1 MLELIILSVSE
12 IVIPIVV
19 GIVCLLGGLFLG
31 KLITDN
37 KLKKAKE
44 SAETIVGDAK
54 ESAESIV
61 KKAKGSAETIV
72 GEAKESAESIV
83 EKAKGSADDI
93 IEKAKETA
101 EKIKK
106 EEMAET
112 KKAVNQLQNEAA
124 QEIRER
130 KKSIQDQENM
140 VNQRELR
147 LDKREDM
154 LSTKEKKLEDR
165 KVDIEQQYSK
175 AEAIVQEQE
184 KKLIEIASLSQD
196 KAREIIFER
205 VENEMSKEI
214 ASYIKDEEEKAK
226 DEVNRRAK
234 SLLVNAIQQYSS
246 DTVYE
251 STVSVVALP
260 NDEMKG
266 RIIGRE
272 GRNIRAIEAA
282 TGVDIIIDDTPEAVV
297 LSCFDPIRREIA
309 RRTMETLVQDGR
321 IQPPRIEELVA
332 KYQKEL
338 DIELKE
344 AGEKAVFETGI
355 GKIHPELVKLI
366 GRLKYRTS
374 YGQNVLKH
382 SMEVAFLA
390 GKLAAEIGENEIVAR
405 RAGLLHDIGKSIDAE
420 TEGSHVDIGL
430 DIANRFREKPEVIDA
445 IGSHHGDKEPTTLI
459 APLVAAAD
467 TLSAARPGARSES
480 LDNYIRRLTQ
490 LEDICN
496 SFKGVEKAYALQAGR
511 EIRVLVKPDEI
522 SDVEAYKVAR
532 DMRIKI
538 ENDVQYPGT
547 IKVVVVRELRVNE
560 VAK

>member
-1 MLELIILSVSE
+1 MPKLMILSFINSLGWILFV
-12 IVIPIVV
+12 VAVV
-19 GIVCLLGGLFLG
+19 GALVGIYFINKKAEERGDSKGYSRGKTEGEKETEEKFRALG
-31 KLITDN
+31 KQADKIID
-37 KLKKAKE
+37 
-44 SAETIVGDAK
+44 DAK
-54 ESAESIV
+54 KEGEHT
-61 KKAKGSAETIV
+61 KKSMIQ
-72 GEAKESAESIV
+72 EAKLEIADLKQAH
-83 EKAKGSADDI
+83 EK
-93 IEKAKETA
+93 E
-101 EKIKK
+101 
-106 EEMAET
+106 
-112 KKAVNQLQNEAA
+112 VNE
-124 QEIRER
+124 
-130 KKSIQDQENM
+130 KKSELQDQAKKLDR
-140 VNQRELR
+140 REEKLDDR
-147 LDKREDM
+147 SVSLDKREDS
-154 LSTKEKKLEDR
+154 LILKENKLEER
-165 KVDIEQQYSK
+165 K
-175 AEAIVQEQE
+175 AEVEKRSDKVEELIQEQE
-184 KKLIEIASLSQD
+184 KRLFEISALTNAE
-196 KAREIIFER
+196 AREIVLEKTESEM
-205 VENEMSKEI
+205 ENEI
-214 ASYIKDEEEKAK
+214 AIYIKEEVEKAK
-226 DEVNRRAK
+226 YEATRK
-234 SLLVNAIQQYSS
+234 SQVILANAIQQYANE
-246 DTVYE
+246 TIQE
-251 STVSVVALP
+251 KTVSVVSLP

-272 GRNIRAIEAA
+272 GRNIRAIEQV
-282 TGVDIIIDDTPEAVV
+282 TGVDLIIDDTPDSVV
-297 LSCFDPIRREIA
+297 ISCFDPIRREIA
-309 RRTMETLVQDGR
+309 RRTLETLVTDGR
-321 IQPPRIEELVA
+321 IQPPRIEEVYS
-332 KYQKEL
+332 KCTKEL
-338 DIELKE
+338 EME
-344 AGEKAVFETGI
+344 MREEGEKAVFETGI

-390 GKLAAEIGENEIVAR
+390 GKLAAEIGENEIIAR

-430 DIANRFREKPEVIDA
+430 DIANRYREKPEVIDA

-480 LDNYIRRLTQ
+480 LDNYIKRLTQ

>member
-1 MLELIILSVSE
+1 MMEVLILGVLE
-12 IVIPIVV
+12 IVLPIVV
-19 GIVCLLGGLFLG
+19 GVVCLGVGFVIA
-31 KLITDN
+31 KFYMDSQ
-37 KLKKAKE
+37 LKKANKT
-44 SAETIVGDAK
+44 AEVIIDSAK
-54 ESAESIV
+54 EQ
-61 KKAKGSAETIV
+61 
-72 GEAKESAESIV
+72 
-83 EKAKGSADDI
+83 
-93 IEKAKETA
+93 A

-106 EEMAET
+106 EKINET
-112 KKAVNQLQNEAA
+112 KKEVSQIKHEADA
-124 QEIRER
+124 EIRER
-130 KKSIQDQENM
+130 KRSVQEQENK
-140 VNQRELR
+140 VNQRETRLDNR
-147 LDKREDM
+147 SDSLDKREDM
-154 LSTKEKKLEDR
+154 LSVKEKKIEDR
-165 KVDIEQQYSK
+165 RADIERQYSK
-175 AEAIVQEQE
+175 ADAIVQEQE
-184 KKLIEIASLSQD
+184 KKLNEIANLSQE

-205 VENEMSKEI
+205 VENDMSMEI
-214 ASYIKDEEEKAK
+214 ASYIKEEEEKAK
-226 DEVNRRAK
+226 SEASRKAK
-234 SLLVNAIQQYSS
+234 SLLVSAIQQYSS
-246 DTVYE
+246 ETVYE
-251 STVSVVALP
+251 TTVSVVSLP

-297 LSCFDPIRREIA
+297 LSCFDPVRREIA
-309 RRTMETLVQDGR
+309 RRTMETLIQDGR

-390 GKLAAEIGENEIVAR
+390 GKLAAELGENEIIAR

-430 DIANRFREKPEVIDA
+430 DIANRYREKPEVVDA

-480 LDNYIRRLTQ
+480 LDNYIKRLTQ
-490 LEDICN
+490 LEEICN
-496 SFKGVEKAYALQAGR
+496 EFKGVEKAYALQAGR

-522 SDVEAYKVAR
+522 SDVEAHKVAR

-547 IKVVVVRELRVNE
+547 IKVVVIRELRVNE

>member
-1 MLELIILSVSE
+1 MMVLVSVGLTVVIAAVIGILCL
-12 IVIPIVV
+12 
-19 GIVCLLGGLFLG
+19 GGGTLLGKVLVE
-31 KLITDN
+31 TQ
-37 KLKKAKE
+37 LKKANKT
-44 SAETIVGDAK
+44 AE
-54 ESAESIV
+54 
-61 KKAKGSAETIV
+61 
-72 GEAKESAESIV
+72 
-83 EKAKGSADDI
+83 DI
-93 IEKAKETA
+93 IDKAKENA

-106 EEMAET
+106 EKISET
-112 KKAVNQLQNEAA
+112 KREIGQIKHEADV
-124 QEIRER
+124 EIRDR
-130 KKSIQDQENM
+130 KRSVQELENKI
-140 VNQRELR
+140 NQRETRLDNR
-147 LDKREDM
+147 SDSLDKREDM
-154 LSTKEKKLEDR
+154 LSIKEKKIEDR
-165 KVDIEQQYSK
+165 KADIENQYSK
-175 AEAIVQEQE
+175 AEAIVLEQE
-184 KKLIEIASLSQD
+184 KKLFEVANLTQE
-196 KAREIIFER
+196 KARDIIFER
-205 VENEMSKEI
+205 VENEMSMEI

-226 DEVNRRAK
+226 NEAGRKAK
-234 SLLVNAIQQYSS
+234 SLLVSAIQQYSS
-246 DTVYE
+246 ETVYE
-251 STVSVVALP
+251 TTVSVVALP

-297 LSCFDPIRREIA
+297 LSCFDPVRREIA

-321 IQPPRIEELVA
+321 IQPPRIEELVQ

-338 DIELKE
+338 DLEIKE
-344 AGEKAVFETGI
+344 AGEQAVFETGI

-366 GRLKYRTS
+366 GRLKFRTS

-390 GKLAAEIGENEIVAR
+390 GKLAAEIGENEIIAR

-430 DIANRFREKPEVIDA
+430 DIANRYREKPEIIDA

-480 LDNYIRRLTQ
+480 LDNYIKRLTQ
-490 LEDICN
+490 LEEICN
-496 SFKGVEKAYALQAGR
+496 GFKGVEKAYALQAGR
-511 EIRVLVKPDEI
+511 EIRVLVKPEEI
-522 SDVEAYKVAR
+522 TDVEAYKVAR
-532 DMRIKI
+532 DMRVKI

-547 IKVVVVRELRVNE
+547 IKVVVIRELRVNE

>member
-1 MLELIILSVSE
+1 MVGIILSVPLGIFLP
-12 IVIPIVV
+12 IVILLLA
-19 GIVCLLGGLFLG
+19 GIVASVIFCLKQGVKKG
-31 KLITDN
+31 KELQKQIID
-37 KLKKAKE
+37 KE
-44 SAETIVGDAK
+44 LSDANISAEKII
-54 ESAESIV
+54 E
-61 KKAKGSAETIV
+61 
-72 GEAKESAESIV
+72 EAKEQ
-83 EKAKGSADDI
+83 
-93 IEKAKETA
+93 A
-101 EKIKK
+101 EK
-106 EEMAET
+106 T
-112 KKAVNQLQNEAA
+112 KNEKISESKREIQQLKHEADN
-124 QEIRER
+124 EIRER
-130 KKSIQDQENM
+130 KRAVQDAENKI
-140 VNQRELR
+140 NQRESRLDNR
-147 LDKREDM
+147 SASLDKREDS
-154 LSTKEKKLEDR
+154 LTLKEHKIDER
-165 KVDIEQQYSK
+165 K
-175 AEAIVQEQE
+175 AEIEEQYNKAESIVHEQE
-184 KKLIEIASLSQD
+184 KKLMEISNLSQE
-196 KAREIIFER
+196 KARTIILER
-205 VENEMSKEI
+205 VENDMSLEI

-226 DEVNRRAK
+226 IEVARKAK
-234 SLLVNAIQQYSS
+234 SLLVNAIQQYSN

-251 STVSVVALP
+251 TTVSVVALP

-309 RRTMETLVQDGR
+309 RRAMEALIQDGR

-332 KYQKEL
+332 KYKKEL
-338 DIELKE
+338 DVELRE

-355 GKIHPELVKLI
+355 GKIHPDLVKLI

-382 SMEVAFLA
+382 SLEVAFLA
-390 GKLAAEIGENEIVAR
+390 GKLAVEIGENEILAR

-420 TEGSHVDIGL
+420 MEGSHVDIGL
-430 DIANRFREKPEVIDA
+430 ELANRYREKPEVIDA
-445 IGSHHGDKEPTTLI
+445 IGSHHGDREPSTLI

-480 LDNYIRRLTQ
+480 LDNYIKRLTQ

-496 SFKGVEKAYALQAGR
+496 GFKGVEKAYALQAGR
-511 EIRVLVKPDEI
+511 EIRVLVKPEEI
-522 SDVEAYKVAR
+522 TDVEAYKIAR

-547 IKVVVVRELRVNE
+547 IKVVVIRELRVNE

>member
-1 MLELIILSVSE
+1 MQGIVILSALTTV
-12 IVIPIVV
+12 VIPIVV
-19 GIVCLLGGLFLG
+19 AVVFSGIGIFVG
-31 KLITDN
+31 KFIVEN
-37 KLKKAKE
+37 KLKKANI
-44 SAETIVGDAK
+44 S
-54 ESAESIV
+54 
-61 KKAKGSAETIV
+61 
-72 GEAKESAESIV
+72 
-83 EKAKGSADDI
+83 
-93 IEKAKETA
+93 A
-101 EKIKK
+101 EKIIEDAKVLAEKNKK
-106 EEMAET
+106 DKISESKREIH
-112 KKAVNQLQNEAA
+112 QLKQEADN
-124 QEIRER
+124 EIRER
-130 KKSIQDQENM
+130 KRAVQELENKI
-140 VNQRELR
+140 NQRELR
-147 LDKREDM
+147 LDNRSDSLDKRED
-154 LSTKEKKLEDR
+154 LLQTKEKKLDDR
-165 KVDIEQQYSK
+165 KADIEKQYSK
-175 AEAIVQEQE
+175 ADAIVQEQE
-184 KKLIEIASLSQD
+184 KKLVEIANLSQE
-196 KAREIIFER
+196 KARQIILDR
-205 VENEMSKEI
+205 VENDMSMEI
-214 ASYIKDEEEKAK
+214 ASYIMEEEEKAK
-226 DEVNRRAK
+226 TEVARKAK
-234 SLLVNAIQQYSS
+234 GLNAIQQYSNE
-246 DTVYE
+246 TVYE
-251 STVSVVALP
+251 TTVSVVALP

-332 KYQKEL
+332 KFKKEL
-338 DIELKE
+338 DVELRE

-355 GKIHPELVKLI
+355 GKIHPDLVKLI

-382 SMEVAFLA
+382 SLEVALLA
-390 GKLAAEIGENEIVAR
+390 GKLAAEIGENEIIAR

-420 TEGSHVDIGL
+420 MEGRHVDIGL
-430 DIANRFREKPEVIDA
+430 ELATRYREKPEVIDA

-480 LDNYIRRLTQ
+480 LDNYIKRLTQ

-496 SFKGVEKAYALQAGR
+496 GFKGVEKAYALQAGR

-532 DMRIKI
+532 DMRLKI

-547 IKVVVVRELRVNE
+547 IKVVVIRELRVNE

>member
-12 IVIPIVV
+12 IVIPIIV

-31 KLITDN
+31 KFFTDN

-44 SAETIVGDAK
+44 SAEN
-54 ESAESIV
+54 
-61 KKAKGSAETIV
+61 IV
-72 GEAKESAESIV
+72 GEAKESAENIV
-83 EKAKGSADDI
+83 EKAKGSADVI

-112 KKAVNQLQNEAA
+112 KKAVNQLQNEAN

-140 VNQRELR
+140 VNQREMR
-147 LDKREDM
+147 LDKREDL

-165 KVDIEQQYSK
+165 KADIEKQYSK
-175 AEAIVQEQE
+175 ADAIVQEQE
-184 KKLIEIASLSQD
+184 KKLNEIASLSQE

-251 STVSVVALP
+251 STVSVVSLP

-297 LSCFDPIRREIA
+297 LSCFDPVRREIA

-430 DIANRFREKPEVIDA
+430 DIANRYREKPEVIDA

>member
-1 MLELIILSVSE
+1 MVGIILSVPLGIFLP
-12 IVIPIVV
+12 IVILLLA
-19 GIVCLLGGLFLG
+19 GIVASVIFCLKQGVKKG
-31 KLITDN
+31 KELQKQIID
-37 KLKKAKE
+37 KE
-44 SAETIVGDAK
+44 LSDANISAEKII
-54 ESAESIV
+54 E
-61 KKAKGSAETIV
+61 
-72 GEAKESAESIV
+72 EAKEQ
-83 EKAKGSADDI
+83 
-93 IEKAKETA
+93 A
-101 EKIKK
+101 EK
-106 EEMAET
+106 T
-112 KKAVNQLQNEAA
+112 KNEKISESKREIQQLKHEADN
-124 QEIRER
+124 EIRER
-130 KKSIQDQENM
+130 KRAVQDAENKI
-140 VNQRELR
+140 NQRESRLDNR
-147 LDKREDM
+147 SASLDKREDS
-154 LSTKEKKLEDR
+154 LTLKEHKIDER
-165 KVDIEQQYSK
+165 K
-175 AEAIVQEQE
+175 AEIEEQYNKAESIVHEQE
-184 KKLIEIASLSQD
+184 KKLMEISNLSQE
-196 KAREIIFER
+196 KARTIILER
-205 VENEMSKEI
+205 VENDMSLEI

-226 DEVNRRAK
+226 IEVARKAK
-234 SLLVNAIQQYSS
+234 SLLVNAIQQYSN

-251 STVSVVALP
+251 TTVSVVALP

-309 RRTMETLVQDGR
+309 RRAMEALIQDGR

-332 KYQKEL
+332 KYKKEL
-338 DIELKE
+338 DVELRE

-355 GKIHPELVKLI
+355 GKIHPDLVKLI

-382 SMEVAFLA
+382 SLEVAFLA
-390 GKLAAEIGENEIVAR
+390 GKLAVEIGENEILAR

-420 TEGSHVDIGL
+420 MEGSHVDIGL
-430 DIANRFREKPEVIDA
+430 ELANRYREKPEVIDA
-445 IGSHHGDKEPTTLI
+445 IGSHHGDREPSTLI

-480 LDNYIRRLTQ
+480 LDNYIKRLTQ

-496 SFKGVEKAYALQAGR
+496 GFKGVEKAYALQAGR
-511 EIRVLVKPDEI
+511 EIRVLVKPEEI
-522 SDVEAYKVAR
+522 TDVEAYKIAR

-547 IKVVVVRELRVNE
+547 SKVVVIRELRVNE

>member
-1 MLELIILSVSE
+1 MLELVILGVSE
-12 IVIPIVV
+12 IVIPIIV
-19 GIVCLLGGLFLG
+19 GIVCLVLGLFFGWFLYQR
-31 KLITDN
+31 KIN
-37 KLKKAKE
+37 K
-44 SAETIVGDAK
+44 AK
-54 ESAESIV
+54 ESAESII
-61 KKAKGSAETIV
+61 EN
-72 GEAKESAESIV
+72 AKESAD
-83 EKAKGSADDI
+83 GI
-93 IEKAKETA
+93 IENAKETA

-106 EEMAET
+106 DEVSET
-112 KKAVNQLQNEAA
+112 KRTVNQLKHEAD

-130 KKSIQDQENM
+130 KRSVQEQESKI
-140 VNQRELR
+140 NQREIRLDNR
-147 LDKREDM
+147 SNSLDKREDM
-154 LSTKEKKLEDR
+154 LSIKEKKLEDR
-165 KVDIEQQYSK
+165 RADIEQQYSK
-175 AEAIVQEQE
+175 ADAIVQEQE
-184 KKLIEIASLSQD
+184 KKLNEIANLSQE

-205 VENEMSKEI
+205 VENDMSMEI
-214 ASYIKDEEEKAK
+214 ASYIKEEEEKAK
-226 DEVNRRAK
+226 NEASRKAK

-246 DTVYE
+246 ETVYE
-251 STVSVVALP
+251 TTVSVVSLP

-297 LSCFDPIRREIA
+297 LSCFDPVRREIA

-390 GKLAAEIGENEIVAR
+390 GKLAAEIGENEILAR

-430 DIANRFREKPEVIDA
+430 DIANRYREKPEVIDS

>member
-19 GIVCLLGGLFLG
+19 GIVCLLGGLLLG
-31 KLITDN
+31 KLVTDN

-44 SAETIVGDAK
+44 SAEN
-54 ESAESIV
+54 
-61 KKAKGSAETIV
+61 IV

-83 EKAKGSADDI
+83 EKAKGSADVI

-106 EEMAET
+106 EEIAET
-112 KKAVNQLQNEAA
+112 KKAVNQLQNEAN

-140 VNQRELR
+140 VNQREMR

-165 KVDIEQQYSK
+165 KADIEKQYSK
-175 AEAIVQEQE
+175 ADAIVQEQE
-184 KKLIEIASLSQD
+184 KKLNEIASLSQE

-226 DEVNRRAK
+226 DEVDRRAK

-251 STVSVVALP
+251 ATVSVVALP

-297 LSCFDPIRREIA
+297 LSCFDPVRREIA

-355 GKIHPELVKLI
+355 GKIHPDLVKLI

-390 GKLAAEIGENEIVAR
+390 GKLAAEIGENEIIAR

-430 DIANRFREKPEVIDA
+430 DIANRYREKPEVIDA

>member
-1 MLELIILSVSE
+1 MLDMVVLSVLDV
-12 IVIPIVV
+12 VIPIFV
-19 GIVCLLGGLFLG
+19 GIVCLGGGFVLAKYYLD
-31 KLITDN
+31 T
-37 KLKKAKE
+37 KLKQANK
-44 SAETIVGDAK
+44 T
-54 ESAESIV
+54 
-61 KKAKGSAETIV
+61 
-72 GEAKESAESIV
+72 
-83 EKAKGSADDI
+83 ADDI
-93 IEKAKETA
+93 IEKAKENA

-106 EEMAET
+106 EKISET
-112 KKAVNQLQNEAA
+112 KKEVSQIKHEADS
-124 QEIRER
+124 EIRDR
-130 KKSIQDQENM
+130 KRSVQELENKI
-140 VNQRELR
+140 NQRETRLDNR
-147 LDKREDM
+147 SDSLDKREDM
-154 LSTKEKKLEDR
+154 LSVKEKRIEDR
-165 KVDIEQQYSK
+165 KAEIEKQYSK

-184 KKLIEIASLSQD
+184 KKLFEVANLTQE

-205 VENEMSKEI
+205 VENEMSLEV
-214 ASYIKDEEEKAK
+214 ASYIKEEEEKAK
-226 DEVNRRAK
+226 NEASRKAK
-234 SLLVNAIQQYSS
+234 SLLVGAIQQYSS
-246 DTVYE
+246 ETVYE
-251 STVSVVALP
+251 TTVSVVALP

-297 LSCFDPIRREIA
+297 LSCFDPVRREIA

-321 IQPPRIEELVA
+321 IQPPRIEELVQ

-338 DIELKE
+338 DIEIKE
-344 AGEKAVFETGI
+344 AGEQAVFETGI

-366 GRLKYRTS
+366 GRLKFRTS

-390 GKLAAEIGENEIVAR
+390 GKLAAEIGENEIIAR

-430 DIANRFREKPEVIDA
+430 DIANRYREKPEIVDA
-445 IGSHHGDKEPTTLI
+445 IGSHHGDREATTLI

-480 LDNYIRRLTQ
+480 LDSYIKRLTQ
-490 LEDICN
+490 LEEICN
-496 SFKGVEKAYALQAGR
+496 GFKGVDKAYALQAGR

-532 DMRIKI
+532 DMRLKI

-547 IKVVVVRELRVNE
+547 IKVVVIRELRVNE

>member
-1 MLELIILSVSE
+1 MLSVVILSALTV
-12 IVIPIVV
+12 VLPIVV
-19 GIVCLLGGLFLG
+19 GIVCLGGGLVLG
-31 KLITDN
+31 KFIVDN
-37 KLKKAKE
+37 NLKKANKT
-44 SAETIVGDAK
+44 AEVIIDTAK
-54 ESAESIV
+54 EN
-61 KKAKGSAETIV
+61 
-72 GEAKESAESIV
+72 
-83 EKAKGSADDI
+83 
-93 IEKAKETA
+93 A

-106 EEMAET
+106 E
-112 KKAVNQLQNEAA
+112 KINEAKREIGQLKHEA
-124 QEIRER
+124 DVEIRER
-130 KKSIQDQENM
+130 KRSVQEQENKI
-140 VNQRELR
+140 NQRETRLDNR
-147 LDKREDM
+147 SDSLDKRED
-154 LSTKEKKLEDR
+154 LLAVKEKKLEDR
-165 KVDIEQQYSK
+165 HSDIERQYSK
-175 AEAIVQEQE
+175 ADAIVQEQE
-184 KKLIEIASLSQD
+184 KKLVEIANLSQE
-196 KAREIIFER
+196 KARDIILER
-205 VENEMSKEI
+205 VENDMSMEI
-214 ASYIKDEEEKAK
+214 ASYIKEEEEKAK
-226 DEVNRRAK
+226 SEASRKAK
-234 SLLVNAIQQYSS
+234 NLLVGAIQQYSS
-246 DTVYE
+246 ETVYE
-251 STVSVVALP
+251 TTVSVVALP

-297 LSCFDPIRREIA
+297 LSCFDPVRREIA

-332 KYQKEL
+332 KFKKEL
-338 DIELKE
+338 DTELRE

-390 GKLAAEIGENEIVAR
+390 GKLAAEIGENEIIAR

-430 DIANRFREKPEVIDA
+430 DIANRYREKPEVIDA
-445 IGSHHGDKEPTTLI
+445 IGSHHGDREATTLI

-467 TLSAARPGARSES
+467 TLSAGRPGARSES
-480 LDNYIRRLTQ
+480 LDNYIKRLTQ
-490 LEDICN
+490 LEEICN
-496 SFKGVEKAYALQAGR
+496 EFKGVEKAYALQAGR

-532 DMRIKI
+532 DMRLKI

-547 IKVVVVRELRVNE
+547 IKVVVIRELRVNE